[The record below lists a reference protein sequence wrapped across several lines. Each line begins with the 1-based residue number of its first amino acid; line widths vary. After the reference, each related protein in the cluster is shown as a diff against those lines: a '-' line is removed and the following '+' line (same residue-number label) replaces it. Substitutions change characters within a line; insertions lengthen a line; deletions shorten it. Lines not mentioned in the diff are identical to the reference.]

1 MSDAARAPTRRTNQ
15 TCRQEWRHGT
25 SGDVRHVAAKGVVMA
40 KQLLG
45 ETLIIVAG
53 TLFFFG
59 LAATVGIPGNERK
72 AATAVA
78 AEEVAPVRG
87 VPAEPQFGDIPG
99 PFGRGWER

>member
-1 MSDAARAPTRRTNQ
+1 M
-15 TCRQEWRHGT
+15 
-25 SGDVRHVAAKGVVMA
+25 M
-40 KQLLG
+40 KQLFG

-87 VPAEPQFGDIPG
+87 VPADPPLGDILG
-99 PFGRGWER
+99 PFRRGWER

>member
-1 MSDAARAPTRRTNQ
+1 MT
-15 TCRQEWRHGT
+15 
-25 SGDVRHVAAKGVVMA
+25 
-40 KQLLG
+40 KQLFG

-59 LAATVGIPGNERK
+59 LAATVGIPGNDRK

-78 AEEVAPVRG
+78 AEEIPPAGG

-99 PFGRGWER
+99 PFRRGWER

>member
-1 MSDAARAPTRRTNQ
+1 MT
-15 TCRQEWRHGT
+15 
-25 SGDVRHVAAKGVVMA
+25 
-40 KQLLG
+40 KQLFG

-78 AEEVAPVRG
+78 AEEFAPVRG
-87 VPAEPQFGDIPG
+87 VPVDPPFGDIPG
-99 PFGRGWER
+99 PFRHGWER

>member
-1 MSDAARAPTRRTNQ
+1 M
-15 TCRQEWRHGT
+15 
-25 SGDVRHVAAKGVVMA
+25 M

-59 LAATVGIPGNERK
+59 LASTVGIPGNERK

-78 AEEVAPVRG
+78 AEEFAPGRG
-87 VPAEPQFGDIPG
+87 VPVDPPFGDIPG

>member
-1 MSDAARAPTRRTNQ
+1 MM
-15 TCRQEWRHGT
+15 
-25 SGDVRHVAAKGVVMA
+25 K
-40 KQLLG
+40 KLFG

-78 AEEVAPVRG
+78 AEEIAPVRG
-87 VPAEPQFGDIPG
+87 VPADLLFGDTPG
-99 PFGRGWER
+99 PFRLTWER